1 MTATHTLLGLA
12 AHDLKN
18 QLGGLESRLLALND
32 SLPHP
37 DVAEALAHCQALR
50 QEWVAY
56 LTVYAAQTEG
66 LVAVLSDE
74 SPADLLQATARRQTL
89 PAGLTLQ
96 VTAGED
102 LPGFAFVDPRLLR
115 LALDAA
121 LHNAQRFARSTITLA
136 ARAQGG
142 GVLWTIE
149 DDGPGPQGGSDNSS
163 DTATGLG
170 LALCEAVAQ
179 AHHRG
184 EQRGWSRLSA
194 MSTGGAR
201 FELWLP

>member
-18 QLGGLESRLLALND
+18 QLGGLEARLQALTE

-37 DVAEALAHCQALR
+37 DIADALTHCQALR

-74 SPADLLQATARRQTL
+74 SPSDLLQATARRQRL
-89 PAGLTLQ
+89 PSALTLQ
-96 VTAGED
+96 VVVGEG
-102 LPGFAFVDPRLLR
+102 LPSFTFVDPRLLR

-121 LHNAQRFARSTITLA
+121 LHNAQRFSRSTITLG
-136 ARAQGG
+136 AQAHDG
-142 GVLWTIE
+142 GVLWTVQ
-149 DDGPGPQGGSDNSS
+149 DDGPGPHRAQDPSS

-170 LALCEAVAQ
+170 HALCVAVAQ

-184 EQRGWSRLSA
+184 DRRGWSRLSA
-194 MSTGGAR
+194 VATGGAR